1 MSDTL
6 DVTEVVTEETTQ
18 QQQASAPTVSE
29 TLQGAFWGETQQPIQ
44 QSQEQA
50 KVETPA
56 ATTKETQEEIL
67 EPAEWLKKEFE
78 VDSPDTLKQYLQ
90 EYKAL
95 KESKPSEE
103 IKFANDESKKFFDH
117 VKAGEIDK
125 AHELYGKQKHLSKLL
140 SGDITEQS
148 AAEII
153 KFNLKEKYKEFS
165 DTDVERKFNK
175 QYGIPKEPVYD
186 DTKETEEE
194 YQVRLGEWKDKVG
207 DIKADMLLDAK
218 IIKPELEKLK
228 AELVLPDIPVNNPAA
243 SKEPTQE
250 ELAAFKKQQG
260 EFVEATE
267 KFLNSFNGFSVNVKD
282 KDVDYTV
289 SYGTSKEEK
298 ENALT
303 MMKEFAESGFNANGL
318 FVKEWV
324 NQDGSLNVNRII
336 EDKMFLQNRERIIQ
350 KVANDAANQ
359 RLELY
364 LKEKKG
370 IRIDNSGGADFG
382 KGLEQKSQSEKL
394 QEAFWGS

>member
-6 DVTEVVTEETTQ
+6 EVTEVVTEETTQ
-18 QQQASAPTVSE
+18 QQQQAPTVSE
-29 TLQGAFWGETQQPIQ
+29 TLQGAFWGDAQQPIQ
-44 QSQEQA
+44 QAQEQP
-50 KVETPA
+50 KVEAPA

-67 EPAEWLKKEFE
+67 EPAEWLRKEFQ

-103 IKFANDESKKFFDH
+103 IKFANDDSKRFFDYL
-117 VKAGEIDK
+117 KE
-125 AHELYGKQKHLSKLL
+125 GKTDDVYAFLQTQKTLSKLVN
-140 SGDITEQS
+140 SEVTEDN
-148 AAEII
+148 AADII
-153 KFNLKEKYKEFS
+153 KFSLKNKYKEFS

-298 ENALT
+298 DNALT

-336 EDKMFLQNRERIIQ
+336 EDKMFLQNREKIIQ